1 MKQRKIFSTLL
12 ALMLALSM
20 LLSGCRVASD
30 DTDEIAGTF
39 FAPTTEKTSTETQK
53 PGETT
58 EEPTETQP
66 YTEDAPYIP
75 YQEYDRGVES
85 LLEECS
91 FDEIVYERPDT
102 QGMIDE
108 FSDLQTLVE
117 GGASCDEI
125 LEIYLPLNDK
135 TTIFSTMDTY
145 AYIRY
150 SLDLNDS
157 YYEDE
162 YNWCEEQLPLVAQAE
177 EKCFIAMGKSAER
190 SALEEAYFGEG
201 FFAYYDENQVYS
213 NDRVVELMQ
222 EESALESEYMALQSD
237 RTITWKGEE
246 TLVDDLLTDDS
257 LDYYSYL
264 SVLELYYGKYN
275 PLCCDIYIKL
285 INIRNEIARE
295 LGYETYADFAYGY
308 YFDRDYTPEQVRAY
322 LDDIAENLSGLYYT
336 ASSCS
341 YSEAMSTDKTME
353 LLSDVA
359 HSFGGSF
366 ATAYDYMCAYNLYD
380 ISESS
385 SKMPG
390 SFMTYLSA
398 YEMPYLYVSPTND
411 IGDLMTAV
419 HEFGHFVDGYVNCNG
434 TNSIDCAEIFSQSL
448 EFLSLDV
455 ANLTETQRSSLR
467 KSQAADAVTVFLS
480 QACYADFEM
489 QLYLLDKDELTAE
502 RINEIFCE
510 CFSTY
515 LYNITGFE
523 DLIGS
528 GWIDVMHFFVAPHY
542 VISYCVSLDA
552 ALQVYQRQLSDGS
565 GLETYETLLSLSS
578 GNSILTLLEEAGMTS
593 PFAEGRMEELYT
605 FLKDQMR

>member
-20 LLSGCRVASD
+20 LLSACRTATD
-30 DTDEIAGTF
+30 DTDDIGGTF
-39 FAPTTEKTSTETQK
+39 FETATKASTETQE
-53 PGETT
+53 PDETT

-66 YTEDAPYIP
+66 YTEEAPYTP
-75 YQEYDRGVES
+75 YWEYDRGVEGI
-85 LLEECS
+85 LDECS
-91 FDEIVYERPDT
+91 FGEIVYERPDA
-102 QGMIDE
+102 QAMIDE
-108 FSDLQTLVE
+108 FTDLQTLVE
-117 GGASCDEI
+117 SGASCDEI
-125 LEIYLPLNDK
+125 LEVYLPLNDE

-150 SLDLNDS
+150 CLDLNDS

-177 EKCFIAMGKSAER
+177 EKCFIAMSKSSER
-190 SALEEAYFGEG
+190 SALEEAFFGEG
-201 FFAYYDENQVYS
+201 FFEFYDENQIYS

-237 RTITWKGEE
+237 MTITWKGEE
-246 TLVDDLLTDDS
+246 TPVEDLLNDDT
-257 LDYYSYL
+257 LDYSSYL
-264 SVLELYYGKYN
+264 EVLSLYYGKYN

-295 LGYETYADFAYGY
+295 LGYDTYADFAYGY
-308 YFDRDYTPEQVRAY
+308 YFERDYTPEQVRAY
-322 LDDIAENLSGLYYT
+322 LDDIAENLSSLYYT
-336 ASSCS
+336 AAYCD
-341 YSEAMSTDKTME
+341 YSEEMSTEQTME

-359 HSFGGSF
+359 HSFGGAF
-366 ATAYDYMCAYNLYD
+366 ATAHDYMIDHDLYD
-380 ISESS
+380 ITESS

-411 IGDLMTAV
+411 IGDLMTSV

-434 TNSIDCAEIFSQSL
+434 TSSIDCAEIFSQSL
-448 EFLSLDV
+448 EFLALDV

-467 KSQAADAVTVFLS
+467 RSQAADAVMVFLS

-523 DLIGS
+523 DLIGP
-528 GWIDVMHFFVAPHY
+528 GWIDVQHFFIAPHY

-552 ALQVYQRQLSDGS
+552 ALQVYQRQLSDGN
-565 GLETYETLLSLSS
+565 GLEVYENLLSLSS
-578 GNSILTLLEEAGMTS
+578 GNSILALLDEAGMTS
-593 PFAEGRMEELYT
+593 PFAEGRMAELRS
-605 FLKDQMR
+605 FLKEQMK